1 MWWLMTLA
9 IVSLT
14 PCLMGLGYLLFVIRR
29 HKKRLAALP
38 PPPVGF
44 TQLRALMPTK
54 YSALL
59 ERSRAHHSSEGLTL
73 MSPEEVATAKRQARN
88 RRKQASRLSRS
99 RSS

>member
-54 YSALL
+54 YSASL
-59 ERSRAHHSSEGLTL
+59 ERSLAHQCNAVSTL
-73 MSPEEVATAKRQARN
+73 ALQEDEIARAKRQARN
-88 RRKQASRLSRS
+88 RRKRLSRLSR
-99 RSS
+99 